1 MTLRSIVRL
10 LMTFPDWFHD
20 LTTGGTT
27 NRLPPDTIK
36 CGDVSWVQVAES
48 HDLSYDRSLIA
59 TIKLCLHERLLAYL
73 SPDTVTGDDG
83 RHQNRC
89 RGGCRLKWNMS
100 QCLVRSDTVIYEAAN
115 QRPVDELLLTFS
127 SLSHF

>member
-1 MTLRSIVRL
+1 MAHVAGEKIVSVVLNHEDRRTQQAVVL
-10 LMTFPDWFHD
+10 NHEDRRTQQAAVLSH
-20 LTTGGTT
+20 
-27 NRLPPDTIK
+27 
-36 CGDVSWVQVAES
+36 GDRRPV
-48 HDLSYDRSLIA
+48 
-59 TIKLCLHERLLAYL
+59 KLCLHERLLAYL

-115 QRPVDELLLTFS
+115 QRPVDGLLLTFS
-127 SLSHF
+127 LLSPTGAIFDAV